1 LETRQTLFVNNR
13 LTHLFG
19 YTLDDI
25 RALGQDYFTQ
35 LLHPEDLSKLETW
48 RKQAGELA
56 EGKVL
61 EIEYRFLHKD
71 TSWKWVQAK
80 EIVFK
85 RHGDGSVWQMLGV
98 LEELLRTLQPISSP
112 RDNLF

>member
-56 EGKVL
+56 EGKARDRISLLAQRHLL
-61 EIEYRFLHKD
+61 EMGSGQRNRF
-71 TSWKWVQAK
+71 
-80 EIVFK
+80 
-85 RHGDGSVWQMLGV
+85 
-98 LEELLRTLQPISSP
+98 
-112 RDNLF
+112 